1 MMKLKVITIIL
12 DVLIFICAALLFLK
26 YAVMFANMMFD
37 WHLRWYFLE
46 DIPNMS
52 LILVIMGF
60 VFGIS
65 SEKIKD
71 KHKEKTGRSL
81 K

>member
-1 MMKLKVITIIL
+1 MKFITKIL
-12 DVLIFICAALLFLK
+12 DGLTLLCGALLFLK

>member
-1 MMKLKVITIIL
+1 MMKLKFITKIL
-12 DVLIFICAALLFLK
+12 DGLTLLCGALLFLK

-60 VFGIS
+60 VFGVS

-71 KHKEKTGRSL
+71 KHKEKTERSL

>member
-1 MMKLKVITIIL
+1 MKLKFITKIL
-12 DVLIFICAALLFLK
+12 DGLTLLCGALLFLK

>member
-1 MMKLKVITIIL
+1 MKFITKIL
-12 DVLIFICAALLFLK
+12 DVLIFICALLLILK

-52 LILVIMGF
+52 LILVIMVF
-60 VFGIS
+60 VFGVS

-71 KHKEKTGRSL
+71 KHKEKTGRDL
-81 K
+81 E

>member
-1 MMKLKVITIIL
+1 MMKLKFITKIL
-12 DVLIFICAALLFLK
+12 DGLTLLCGALLFLK

-52 LILVIMGF
+52 LILVIMVF
-60 VFGIS
+60 VYGIS